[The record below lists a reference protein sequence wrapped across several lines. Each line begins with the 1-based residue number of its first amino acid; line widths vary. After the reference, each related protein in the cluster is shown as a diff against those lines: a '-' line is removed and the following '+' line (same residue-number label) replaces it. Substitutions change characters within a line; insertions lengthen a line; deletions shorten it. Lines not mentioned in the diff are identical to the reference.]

1 MQKLQ
6 HSRILLAE
14 NAIAFGFSAKRWP
27 IEEYFCA
34 YFLIIR
40 KISLLWS
47 HTWWA
52 AACGALFF
60 FLKRMICNAQSV
72 TLLLSQVIFFAS
84 QAQVG
89 QMHCKIITAYPFLTE
104 FKPILEI
111 QKEHKNSHCPY
122 TCSLKLRRYVSSW
135 SCLKISLMIPWI
147 LRLGVHISWE
157 LGWAWHYERIFS
169 LIYQSTNTRKK

>member
-1 MQKLQ
+1 MTYRRVFLCLFSYYKKNKLVVEPY
-6 HSRILLAE
+6 LM
-14 NAIAFGFSAKRWP
+14 G
-27 IEEYFCA
+27 C
-34 YFLIIR
+34 
-40 KISLLWS
+40 SLW
-47 HTWWA
+47 
-52 AACGALFF
+52 CFF
-60 FLKRMICNAQSV
+60 FLKRMICDAQSV